1 MRRGKGK
8 TVGLLKLLVAS
19 KTRFGV
25 VLCVC
30 VHEYLYLYVYKCIKI
45 GIVVKS
51 EKNITKNQE

>member
-1 MRRGKGK
+1 MRRGRGKGK

-30 VHEYLYLYVYKCIKI
+30 VCMSTYIFMCIN
-45 GIVVKS
+45 V
-51 EKNITKNQE
+51 